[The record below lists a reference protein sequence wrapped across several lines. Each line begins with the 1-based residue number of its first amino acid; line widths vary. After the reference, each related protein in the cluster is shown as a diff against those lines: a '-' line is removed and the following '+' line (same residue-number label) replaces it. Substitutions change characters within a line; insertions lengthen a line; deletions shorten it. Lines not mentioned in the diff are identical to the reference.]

1 MRRSL
6 LALGTIGAS
15 FLLISCAS
23 DEQAVVL
30 RVSAASSLTGAFE
43 AIEAEFESENPGVDV
58 QYNLASSSDLAR
70 QIIEGSTVDVFASA
84 DTRNMDKV
92 STAGFVDGGS
102 DVFATNSLAII
113 VASGNPLGIS
123 GLADLAD
130 ESIVFVTCDPAV
142 PIGKYSQEV
151 LTKAGAEVEADSLE
165 ENVKSI
171 VAKVTSGEADA
182 GIVYVTDVLAAG
194 DAATGVMIP
203 DEVNVV
209 AEYPIAPIAGSK
221 NPDLARRFIEFLTSD
236 AGTRILQ
243 RFGFGTGR

>member
-1 MRRSL
+1 
-6 LALGTIGAS
+6 
-15 FLLISCAS
+15 
-23 DEQAVVL
+23 
-30 RVSAASSLTGAFE
+30 
-43 AIEAEFESENPGVDV
+43 
-58 QYNLASSSDLAR
+58 
-70 QIIEGSTVDVFASA
+70 
-84 DTRNMDKV
+84 
-92 STAGFVDGGS
+92 
-102 DVFATNSLAII
+102 
-113 VASGNPLGIS
+113 
-123 GLADLAD
+123 
-130 ESIVFVTCDPAV
+130 
-142 PIGKYSQEV
+142 
-151 LTKAGAEVEADSLE
+151 
-165 ENVKSI
+165 VKSI